1 MKKVIINLLSVSLLS
16 LLLQNCAT
24 VFTGSTADVSVNS
37 SNGKKVDVEVQ
48 SINGTQNISIP
59 ASVSVKK
66 GNSPI
71 QIRVKDKCY
80 EETSRSVPSKIS
92 WVGLVNFLFGTFGTT
107 SAFVDVSN
115 GSFWTYEDS
124 VTVPVSKK
132 SKCS

>member
-1 MKKVIINLLSVSLLS
+1 MKKITLKLFVILFLALS
-16 LLLQNCAT
+16 LQNCAT
-24 VFTGSTADVSVNS
+24 VFTGSTANVSVNTS
-37 SNGKKVDVEVQ
+37 DGKKVDVEVQ
-48 SINGTQNISIP
+48 SLGGVQTVTAP
-59 ASVSVKK
+59 TSVSVKK

-80 EETSRSVPSKIS
+80 EETSQSLPSKLS

-124 VTVPVSKK
+124 VTIPVSKK
-132 SKCS
+132 PKCS